1 MNVHSDSCPQQSLLS
16 PTGLLLVS
24 FSVVGLSELPILRD
38 CIWSLYMEGSFL
50 FPLSWL
56 KTKGVLQPC
65 FIKDPDPFSFKE
77 KKTPNCQPKRCI
89 FQVRVCRLHLATPQW
104 VRGGGSAVLLGA
116 WIPPST
122 SVSKMMCVGSSH
134 YTNSEHLMEV
144 RSSLLYVFCSLPMAK
159 FFD

>member
-1 MNVHSDSCPQQSLLS
+1 MNMHSDSCPQQSLLS
-16 PTGLLLVS
+16 PAGLLLVS

-77 KKTPNCQPKRCI
+77 KKNTQLSTKTAH
-89 FQVRVCRLHLATPQW
+89 FSSGVCRLHLATPQW

-116 WIPPST
+116 
-122 SVSKMMCVGSSH
+122 
-134 YTNSEHLMEV
+134 
-144 RSSLLYVFCSLPMAK
+144 
-159 FFD
+159 